1 MIEIVVKQYWFSSLD
16 TGYQNILVVS
26 CPEGSGGQRGLGGS
40 GSPGGLGG
48 PGSPGSPG
56 GPGSPGDAEG
66 PGGPGGLGG
75 PGYIKIFW
83 KF

>member
-40 GSPGGLGG
+40 GSPGG
-48 PGSPGSPG
+48 PGSPG
-56 GPGSPGDAEG
+56 GAEG
-66 PGGPGGLGG
+66 PGGPEGLGG
-75 PGYIKIFW
+75 PGYIKIF
-83 KF
+83 